1 MNRDKATL
9 LKYLDISENEIR
21 TKFPCIIKISA
32 EEYKF
37 SDNDLLDDED
47 FQLEAGEE
55 SSFKIPGTIEIE
67 YPEQGESINIF
78 LPYPINII
86 KPDEFESSSKGMVF
100 SYEAGDLILNAYNR
114 TIETNIETLNNL
126 FENRVK
132 YLRGYLPEQL
142 EAIWSQLESTVNY
155 RRQHLMLILSLLY
168 AKMGKDENGKN
179 TGPVLVRHTPEQEY
193 KKEYAIGS
201 KDSSHFFSIG
211 AQSFNYGYTTDA
223 IWASINKNRYG
234 NFNIDDVIPEE
245 LDTIYKNTSENTL
258 TWNLARGQEAIKNSK
273 VSNYSDLENL
283 MAGRYDE
290 MAEKKKNFNNLTKS

>member
-9 LKYLDISENEIR
+9 LKYLTITETEIH
-21 TKFPCIIKISA
+21 TKFPCVIRLSL
-32 EEYKF
+32 EEYKV
-37 SDNDLLDDED
+37 SDNDLLDEED
-47 FQLEAGEE
+47 FQLIAGEE
-55 SSFKIPGTIEIE
+55 SSFKIPGTLEIE
-67 YPEQGESINIF
+67 FPEQGESINLF
-78 LPYPINII
+78 LPYSINLI
-86 KPDEFESSSKGMVF
+86 KPEDFSVTSKEMVF
-100 SYEAGDLILNAYNR
+100 NFEEGDLILNAFNR
-114 TIETNIETLNNL
+114 VVETNIETLSNL

-132 YLRGYLPEQL
+132 YLRGYIPEQL

-155 RRQHLMLILSLLY
+155 RSHHLMLILSLLY
-168 AKMGKDENGKN
+168 AKMGKNEDGKN

-234 NFNIDDVIPEE
+234 NFNINDVIPEE